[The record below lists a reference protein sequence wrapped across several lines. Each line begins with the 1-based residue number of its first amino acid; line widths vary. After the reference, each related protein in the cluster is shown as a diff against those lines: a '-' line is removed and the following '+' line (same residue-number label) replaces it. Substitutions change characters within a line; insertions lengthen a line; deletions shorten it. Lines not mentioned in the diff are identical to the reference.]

1 MRSRTIREG
10 SVGLLIL
17 VGLAVLAGLAIWIR
31 GLKFGDRSY
40 SFVVNFPNVAG
51 MKEGAT
57 VRYRGVDVG
66 NITDIQ
72 ATTNGVDVTIEIA
85 SEDLVIPEDVAIEA
99 NQSGLIGE
107 TSVDITPLREVSS
120 NIQSM
125 NPLKSECNSDVII
138 CSGEQIEGEIGVS
151 FIELLRNTDRLTTIY
166 TDPLFFNNINSLAQN
181 ASLAA
186 SGIAQLAGELSL
198 LSRSVRQEV
207 GGFSQASDAITTAA
221 TQTTQRIGDTAD
233 QFSQTAVQLN
243 RLIASTN
250 DLVTRNR
257 AVLVGTLT
265 SVSQTSEQLG
275 VLLSDLRPTLEN
287 VNTTIDL
294 VNAQVD
300 QADVSTIIENVETAS
315 ENLVALSANA
325 AELSADLRDISN
337 SLDSPSTAIV
347 LQQLLDSARV
357 TFENTQKITSDLEDL
372 TGDPAFRQNLKELV
386 NGLSELVSSTEQ
398 LEQQIEVAQVVESA
412 SAEITTAAVQVV
424 DKSRELNP
432 QSIDEELTK
441 SKHRLN
447 HHHHILKK
455 LPPIP
460 KKSTTDSDSQ

>member
-17 VGLAVLAGLAIWIR
+17 VGLAVLAGLVVWIR

-72 ATTNGVDVTIEIA
+72 ATTNGVDITIKIESA
-85 SEDLVIPEDVAIEA
+85 DLVIPEDVTIEA

-125 NPLKSECNSDVII
+125 NPLQAECDSEMII
-138 CSGEQIEGEIGVS
+138 CDDERVRGEIGVS

-166 TDPLFFNNINSLAQN
+166 TDPQFFNNINSLAQN

-186 SGIAQLAGELSL
+186 SGIAQLTGELSL
-198 LSRSVRQEV
+198 LSRAVRQEV

-221 TQTTQRIGDTAD
+221 TQTTQRIGDTAE
-233 QFSQTAVQLN
+233 QYSQTAAQLN

-265 SVSQTSEQLG
+265 SVGQTSDQLR
-275 VLLSDLRPTLEN
+275 VLLRDLRPTLEN
-287 VNTTIDL
+287 VNTTIGL
-294 VNAQVD
+294 VNSQVGK
-300 QADVSTIIENVETAS
+300 ADVATIIENFETAS
-315 ENLVALSANA
+315 ANLATLSANA
-325 AELSADLRDISN
+325 AEVSADLRDISN
-337 SLDSPSTAIV
+337 ALDSPSNAIV

-372 TGDPAFRQNLKELV
+372 TGDPEFRQNFKELV

-398 LEQQIEVAQVVESA
+398 LEQQIQVAQVVESA
-412 SAEITTAAVQVV
+412 SSEITTAAVEVV
-424 DKSRELNP
+424 DQSRELIP
-432 QSIDEELTK
+432 QPIDEELAK
-441 SKHRLN
+441 SQPQQHP
-447 HHHHILKK
+447 HQHILKK
-455 LPPIP
+455 MPPMP
-460 KKSTTDSDSQ
+460 KQSTADTDNQ

>member
-1 MRSRTIREG
+1 MRSRTVREG

-17 VGLAVLAGLAIWIR
+17 VGLAVFVGLIVWIR

-72 ATTNGVDVTIEIA
+72 ATTNGVDVTIEIE

-107 TSVDITPLREVSS
+107 TSVDITPLRELSP

-125 NPLKSECNSDVII
+125 EPLNPECNSDVII
-138 CSGEQIEGEIGVS
+138 CSGERIQGEIGVS
-151 FIELLRNTDRLTTIY
+151 FVELLRNTERLTTIY
-166 TDPLFFNNINSLAQN
+166 TDPQFFNTINDLAQN

-221 TQTTQRIGDTAD
+221 TQTTQRIGNTAE

-250 DLVTRNR
+250 DLVSRNR
-257 AVLVGTLT
+257 AVLGGTLA
-265 SVSQTSEQLG
+265 SVSESSDQLR
-275 VLLSDLRPTLEN
+275 VLLGDLRPTLEN

-294 VNAQVD
+294 VNARVD
-300 QADVSTIIENVETAS
+300 QADISNIIENVETAS
-315 ENLVALSANA
+315 ENLATLSANA
-325 AELSADLRDISN
+325 TEVSADLRDLSN

-372 TGDPAFRQNLKELV
+372 TGDPRFRQNLKELV

-398 LEQQIEVAQVVESA
+398 LEHQIEVAQVVEAA
-412 SAEITTAAVQVV
+412 SAEITTAAVKVV
-424 DKSRELNP
+424 DQSREHDLA
-432 QSIDEELTK
+432 SINEELVK
-441 SKHRLN
+441 SEHRLN
-447 HHHHILKK
+447 HHQHILKK

-460 KKSTTDSDSQ
+460 KKQSVETD

>member
-17 VGLAVLAGLAIWIR
+17 VGLAVLVGLVVWIR
-31 GLKFGDRSY
+31 GLRFGDRSY

-72 ATTNGVDVTIEIA
+72 AATNGVDVTIEIESA
-85 SEDLVIPEDVAIEA
+85 DLVIPEDVAIEA

-120 NIQSM
+120 TIQSM
-125 NPLKSECNSDVII
+125 NPLEAECNSEVII
-138 CSGEQIEGEIGVS
+138 CDDERVRGEIGVS
-151 FIELLRNTDRLTTIY
+151 FIELLRNTERLTTIY
-166 TDPLFFNNINSLAQN
+166 TDPQFFNNINSLAQN

-221 TQTTQRIGDTAD
+221 TQTTQRIGDTAE
-233 QFSQTAVQLN
+233 QYSQTAVQLN

-265 SVSQTSEQLG
+265 SVGQTSDQLR
-275 VLLSDLRPTLEN
+275 VLLRDLRPTLEN
-287 VNTTIDL
+287 VNTTISL
-294 VNAQVD
+294 VNSQVEK
-300 QADVSTIIENVETAS
+300 ADVDTIIGNVETAS
-315 ENLVALSANA
+315 ANLATLSANA
-325 AELSADLRDISN
+325 AEVSADLRDISN
-337 SLDSPSTAIV
+337 ALDSPSNAMV

-372 TGDPAFRQNLKELV
+372 TGDPEFRQNFKELV

-398 LEQQIEVAQVVESA
+398 LEQQIQVAQVVESA
-412 SAEITTAAVQVV
+412 STEITTAAVEVV
-424 DKSRELNP
+424 DQSRELIP
-432 QSIDEELTK
+432 KPIDEELAK
-441 SKHRLN
+441 SQPQRHP
-447 HHHHILKK
+447 HQHILKK
-455 LPPIP
+455 LPQQMTND
-460 KKSTTDSDSQ
+460 K